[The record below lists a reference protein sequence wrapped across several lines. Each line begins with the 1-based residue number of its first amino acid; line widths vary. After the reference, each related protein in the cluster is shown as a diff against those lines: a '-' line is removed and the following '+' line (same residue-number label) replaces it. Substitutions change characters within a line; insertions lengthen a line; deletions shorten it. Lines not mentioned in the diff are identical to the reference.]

1 MKRVL
6 DFIKSKSVGYFI
18 VVADALLAL
27 ITAIIFFATYQDAMA
42 TNATANVP
50 ETIGIFLLAGF
61 VVELVVLALPQYRFV
76 HIIAIAMFALSL
88 YKEIFLIPNLIADR
102 INNVQYQGGNL
113 DTNIFYLVM
122 LFIIIISAIVAA
134 FLGFYKKSA
143 EQEDNMKIKGFVKM
157 GMVIGGVVLVL
168 GAVLSSTLVSN
179 ELQKQAAVGGQ
190 GGTASPITKKIR
202 DAANKVDYDFD
213 PTSVVIKQKEQ
224 YDYNNEA
231 LKNLVFGDEREGY
244 HLVYV
249 FEGSYAEGY
258 QGDYRD
264 REIKIYLWEDGLYT
278 GKSDFLEFR
287 GYWFNSSLGSTG
299 KNEEGFDVEDCLQMV
314 SDTEYNGAKP
324 FESIIAESI
333 DGFYDH
339 QAYVFVPNGDGRSVV
354 ISGYRY
360 YPDVA
365 VFIDTNDY
373 NVFKVGEKFLI
384 DSFWLYNRVIKNL
397 TYSPVMNK
405 SEIEWTMPDGLLDEN
420 KRLTQEGKFTITGKW
435 HGFEASA
442 KLVVTKE

>member
-244 HLVYV
+244 HLVYANMTMSALA
-249 FEGSYAEGY
+249 GCMMSP
-258 QGDYRD
+258 
-264 REIKIYLWEDGLYT
+264 
-278 GKSDFLEFR
+278 
-287 GYWFNSSLGSTG
+287 LGT
-299 KNEEGFDVEDCLQMV
+299 
-314 SDTEYNGAKP
+314 
-324 FESIIAESI
+324 
-333 DGFYDH
+333 
-339 QAYVFVPNGDGRSVV
+339 
-354 ISGYRY
+354 
-360 YPDVA
+360 
-365 VFIDTNDY
+365 
-373 NVFKVGEKFLI
+373 
-384 DSFWLYNRVIKNL
+384 
-397 TYSPVMNK
+397 
-405 SEIEWTMPDGLLDEN
+405 
-420 KRLTQEGKFTITGKW
+420 
-435 HGFEASA
+435 
-442 KLVVTKE
+442 

>member
-1 MKRVL
+1 MKKVL
-6 DFIKSKSVGYFI
+6 DFIKSKSAGYFI

-61 VVELVVLALPQYRFV
+61 VIEIVVLIIPQYRFI
-76 HIIAIAMFALSL
+76 HIVAIAMFALSL

-122 LFIIIISAIVAA
+122 LFIILVSAIVAA

-143 EQEDNMKIKGFVKM
+143 EQEDNMKVKGIVKTCM
-157 GMVIGGVVLVL
+157 LLGGVVIVL
-168 GAVLSSTLVSN
+168 GAVISSTVVSN
-179 ELQKQAAVGGQ
+179 EMQKQAAIGGQ
-190 GGTASPITKKIR
+190 GGSSPITKKIR
-202 DAANKVDYDFD
+202 DAAKKVKYDFD
-213 PTSVVIKQKEQ
+213 PTSVIIKQQTE
-224 YDYNNEA
+224 YDYNNETLNSLA
-231 LKNLVFGDEREGY
+231 FGNEREG
-244 HLVYV
+244 HNLVYV

-264 REIKIYLWEDGLYT
+264 RLINIYLWEDGLFS
-278 GKSDFLEFR
+278 GKSDFLEFK
-287 GYWFNSSLGSTG
+287 GYWFNSSLADSG
-299 KNEEGFDVEDCLQMV
+299 KNAEGKDVEDCLQMV
-314 SDTEYNGAKP
+314 SDTEYRGAKP

-333 DGFYDH
+333 VGFYDH

-354 ISGYRY
+354 ISGYKY

-373 NVFKVGEKFLI
+373 TVFKVGEKFLI

-397 TYSPVMNK
+397 TYSPVMDK
-405 SEIEWTMPDGLLDEN
+405 SEIEWKIPDGLLDEN
-420 KRLTQEGKFTITGKW
+420 KRLTKTGKFEISGKW

-442 KLVVTKE
+442 KLVVNKE

>member
-1 MKRVL
+1 MNKVL

-18 VVADALLAL
+18 VLADALLAL

-50 ETIGIFLLAGF
+50 ETIGIFLIAGF
-61 VVELVVLALPQYRFV
+61 VIEIVVLIIPQYRFI
-76 HIIAIAMFALSL
+76 HIVAIAMFALSL

-113 DTNIFYLVM
+113 DTNIFYISM

-134 FLGFYKKSA
+134 FIGFYKKSA
-143 EQEDNMKIKGFVKM
+143 QQEDNMKVKGTLKI
-157 GMVIGGVVLVL
+157 GMLLGGVVIVL

-179 ELQKQAAVGGQ
+179 ELQKQAAIGGQ
-190 GGTASPITKKIR
+190 GGSSPITKKIR
-202 DAANKVDYDFD
+202 DAANKVAYDFD
-213 PTSVVIKQKEQ
+213 PTSVVIKQQAE
-224 YDYNNEA
+224 YDYNNET
-231 LKNLVFGDEREGY
+231 LKSLTFGNEREGS

-264 REIKIYLWEDGLYT
+264 REINIYLWEDGLFT

-287 GYWFNSSLGSTG
+287 GYWFNSSLGDTG
-299 KNEEGFDVEDCLQMV
+299 KDAEGKDVADCLQMV
-314 SDTEYNGAKP
+314 SNTEYNGAKP

-354 ISGYRY
+354 ISGYKY

-373 NVFKVGEKFLI
+373 TVFKVGEKFLI

-405 SEIEWTMPDGLLDEN
+405 SEIEWNIPDGLLDEN
-420 KRLTQEGKFTITGKW
+420 KRLTKPGKYEISGKW

-442 KLVVTKE
+442 KLIVNKE